1 MNSFNSFFI
10 GVRWEDIAD
19 IVLNSYILFR
29 LYILFRETNVLRVL
43 MGVTFLWFFQR
54 VAVYMGLIVTSWA
67 IQGITA
73 VAALIIIVV
82 FSNEIRSVL
91 QARSLRSILWGK
103 HRQSVRTPVE
113 IIVESAYEMA
123 QRRIGALMVFPGKDD
138 LTPELQNGIRWSGL
152 VSKEMIM
159 SIFWHDNPVHDGA
172 IVIQG
177 NQVTEVS
184 VILPLSQRKDLPS
197 YYGTRHRAALGVA
210 ENSDALVIVI
220 SEERGN
226 VSVAKGQNMT
236 VINRKE
242 RLFQILQE
250 HAGIIEKRSP
260 AIRKERMEMGIAAV
274 MSFLIITG
282 VWFSFTRGLDTL
294 ITLQVPIEYMNR
306 KPDMEIAETSAHNV
320 VLQLSGSAMLVKAVR
335 PEQVQVRL
343 DMKEASVG
351 SNLFRITE
359 NNITLPPGITL
370 TRATPQTVQVT
381 LDVPVIRE
389 IPVQADWTGKLDSNL
404 ILEKVKLSPS
414 KLQVMGGSLTIND
427 ISTIYTEKINLYT
440 LKKSGTLTL
449 SPVFNPPTLRA
460 APGIRD
466 TITAEITIRER
477 QQNAK

>member
-1 MNSFNSFFI
+1 MTLFNSFFAGI
-10 GVRWEDIAD
+10 RWEDLAD
-19 IVLNSYILFR
+19 ILLNSFILFR

-91 QARSLRSILWGK
+91 QARSLKSILWGN
-103 HRQSVRTPVE
+103 HRQSVSTPVD

-138 LTPELQNGIRWSGL
+138 LSPELQNGIIWNGL

-172 IVIQG
+172 VVIRG
-177 NQVTEVS
+177 NQVTDVS

-197 YYGTRHRAALGVA
+197 YYGTRHRAALGVV

-236 VINRKE
+236 VVNRKE
-242 RLFQILQE
+242 RLSQILQE

-260 AIRKERMEMGIAAV
+260 VIRKERMEVGIAAV
-274 MSFLIITG
+274 MSLLIITG

-306 KPDMEIAETSAHNV
+306 KPEIEIVETSAHNV
-320 VLQLSGSAMLVKAVR
+320 VLQLSGSAMLVKSVR

-343 DMKEASVG
+343 DMKDASVG
-351 SNLFRITE
+351 KI
-359 NNITLPPGITL
+359 G
-370 TRATPQTVQVT
+370 RAHV
-381 LDVPVIRE
+381 
-389 IPVQADWTGKLDSNL
+389 
-404 ILEKVKLSPS
+404 
-414 KLQVMGGSLTIND
+414 
-427 ISTIYTEKINLYT
+427 
-440 LKKSGTLTL
+440 
-449 SPVFNPPTLRA
+449 
-460 APGIRD
+460 
-466 TITAEITIRER
+466 
-477 QQNAK
+477 

>member
-1 MNSFNSFFI
+1 
-10 GVRWEDIAD
+10 
-19 IVLNSYILFR
+19 
-29 LYILFRETNVLRVL
+29 
-43 MGVTFLWFFQR
+43 
-54 VAVYMGLIVTSWA
+54 
-67 IQGITA
+67 
-73 VAALIIIVV
+73 
-82 FSNEIRSVL
+82 
-91 QARSLRSILWGK
+91 
-103 HRQSVRTPVE
+103 
-113 IIVESAYEMA
+113 
-123 QRRIGALMVFPGKDD
+123 
-138 LTPELQNGIRWSGL
+138 
-152 VSKEMIM
+152 
-159 SIFWHDNPVHDGA
+159 
-172 IVIQG
+172 
-177 NQVTEVS
+177 
-184 VILPLSQRKDLPS
+184 
-197 YYGTRHRAALGVA
+197 
-210 ENSDALVIVI
+210 VIVI

-236 VINRKE
+236 VVNRKE

-260 AIRKERMEMGIAAV
+260 AVRKERMEMGIAAV

-294 ITLQVPIEYMNR
+294 ITLQAPIEYMNR
-306 KPDMEIAETSAHNV
+306 KPDMEITETSAHNV

-343 DMKEASVG
+343 DMKDASVG
-351 SNLFRITE
+351 SNVFHITE

-370 TRATPQTVQVT
+370 TRTTPQNIQVT
-381 LDVPVIRE
+381 LDVPVVKE

-414 KLQVMGGSLTIND
+414 KLQVIGGSLIIND

-449 SPVFNPPTLRA
+449 SPVFNSPSLRV

-477 QQNAK
+477 P